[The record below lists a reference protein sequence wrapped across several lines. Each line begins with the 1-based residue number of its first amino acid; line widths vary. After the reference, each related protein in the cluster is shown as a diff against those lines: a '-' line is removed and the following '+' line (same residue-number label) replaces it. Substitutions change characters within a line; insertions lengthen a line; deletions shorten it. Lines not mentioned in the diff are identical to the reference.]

1 MPSIGHS
8 EGFILSLCTLLWSI
22 FIMTFDENFYV
33 LEAHSYI
40 KTVPTFLS
48 LDFLK
53 DLKNEDG
60 TLKNH
65 VSSLDTNATHY
76 GVKSIKATIPTCFV
90 EVIYK
95 TPNNDR
101 YMINYDC
108 FLYEENFPT
117 LESLKAFQKATDYA
131 FASQVTQEIK
141 DIVEAFHNGYGC
153 ECLSSG
159 DY

>member
-1 MPSIGHS
+1 MS
-8 EGFILSLCTLLWSI
+8 
-22 FIMTFDENFYV
+22 FDENFYV
-33 LEAHSYI
+33 IEARSYI
-40 KTVPTFLS
+40 KNVPTFLS

-65 VSSLDTNATHY
+65 VSNLDTNVTYY
-76 GVKSIKATIPTCFV
+76 GAKSIKASIPTCFV

-117 LESLKAFQKATDYA
+117 LKSLKAFQKATDYA